1 MDTTVRYPS
10 SLGIIP
16 QSRLAIVTKALR
28 TGRPSCQKCCSPHE
42 AQQESDFFNRLVP
55 FPTHVRRK
63 GAHPQKKRACLLHK
77 TEKQHEDISLYN
89 ADEGVTNSDGFSS
102 RMCSKVFI
110 LSLFPCL
117 TQGVKVGQNTSM
129 KQDVVATKIK
139 RESLRKLK
147 AITALKQETMLSVLE
162 RLIEA
167 ELERTIKQEKKSS

>member
-1 MDTTVRYPS
+1 M
-10 SLGIIP
+10 
-16 QSRLAIVTKALR
+16 
-28 TGRPSCQKCCSPHE
+28 
-42 AQQESDFFNRLVP
+42 
-55 FPTHVRRK
+55 
-63 GAHPQKKRACLLHK
+63 LHK